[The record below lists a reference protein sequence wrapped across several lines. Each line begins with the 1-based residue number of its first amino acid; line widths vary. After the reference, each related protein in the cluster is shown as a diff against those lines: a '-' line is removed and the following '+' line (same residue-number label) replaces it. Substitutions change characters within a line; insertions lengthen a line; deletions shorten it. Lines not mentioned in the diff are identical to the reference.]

1 MSSTET
7 EPAAAE
13 ATAAASTSPPPVE
26 EQAAAS
32 KVQQPSKPSTPL
44 EKEEEEDT
52 IKPAEPAA
60 EKVEEDQPVET
71 DTVKGTPEV
80 SGEDRLGKFICQTFR
95 NIGYSST
102 CQILAMG
109 LLWMDLAT

>member
-13 ATAAASTSPPPVE
+13 ATAAASTSPPVE
-26 EQAAAS
+26 DQAAAS
-32 KVQQPSKPSTPL
+32 KVQQHTKPSTPL
-44 EKEEEEDT
+44 EKDEEEDT
-52 IKPAEPAA
+52 VKPAEPAA

-102 CQILAMG
+102 CQILAMV

>member
-7 EPAAAE
+7 EPAAA
-13 ATAAASTSPPPVE
+13 AAASTSPPVE

-52 IKPAEPAA
+52 IKSAEPAGK
-60 EKVEEDQPVET
+60 KVETVET

-80 SGEDRLGKFICQTFR
+80 SGEDRLGMFICQMFR
-95 NIGYSST
+95 NIGYSSS
-102 CQILAMG
+102 C
-109 LLWMDLAT
+109 

>member
-32 KVQQPSKPSTPL
+32 KVQQHTKPSTPL
-44 EKEEEEDT
+44 EKEEEDT
-52 IKPAEPAA
+52 IQSAEPAG
-60 EKVEEDQPVET
+60 EKVEVDQPVET

-80 SGEDRLGKFICQTFR
+80 SGEDRLGMFICQTFR

-102 CQILAMG
+102 CQILAMD

>member
-7 EPAAAE
+7 EPA
-13 ATAAASTSPPPVE
+13 AAASTSPPPVE

-32 KVQQPSKPSTPL
+32 KVQQHTKPSTPL
-44 EKEEEEDT
+44 EKEEDT
-52 IKPAEPAA
+52 IKSAEPAG

-80 SGEDRLGKFICQTFR
+80 SGEDRLGMFICQTFPT
-95 NIGYSST
+95 IGCSSS
-102 CQILAMG
+102 C
-109 LLWMDLAT
+109 

>member
-7 EPAAAE
+7 EPAATASE
-13 ATAAASTSPPPVE
+13 ATAAASTSPPVE

-44 EKEEEEDT
+44 EKKEEDT
-52 IKPAEPAA
+52 IKSAEPAG
-60 EKVEEDQPVET
+60 EKAEEDSPVET

-80 SGEDRLGKFICQTFR
+80 SGEDRLGTFICQKFP
-95 NIGYSST
+95 NIGYSLN
-102 CQILAMG
+102 C
-109 LLWMDLAT
+109 